1 MTKRNALTKI
11 LIFTAI
17 VVVVNLISQKLFFRL
32 DFTADQRYTL
42 SQATKE
48 TLKELDD
55 VITVK
60 AYFSENLPTQLVSN
74 REDFEDQLIEYENR
88 SNGNL
93 VYEFINPN
101 ESDQEE
107 ENAQQQGIRPLIVNV
122 SERDQVQQM
131 RAYMGATLQMGE
143 KTEIIPV
150 IQSGAAMEYALTS
163 AVKKLSVVDKPKIAL
178 LQGHGE
184 PPIATVPQL
193 QQQLSV
199 LYDLESFTLT
209 DTSDIPAYYRAAIM
223 FNPTDTFPQNHLL
236 KLDNYLNQGGGIF
249 MAYDIYEEANPQ
261 FITVSPNIGLRNWL
275 VGKGVEIKDQMVIDV
290 NCASVSV
297 PQQLG
302 PFSVNAQVQFPFFPI
317 INGFADHPITGG
329 LESLLLPFVNHV
341 VVNATDSGIQG
352 VALGISSEQSGLVQ
366 LPTAPDFQKN
376 WTTNDFTEPY
386 QSVAVAIE
394 GNLGGTGQSKMVVVG
409 SGNFAI
415 NGDPQQGQQQVNPDN
430 INFVA
435 NAIDWMA
442 DDTGLNDLR
451 TKAVTARLLKPL
463 EDGDKQLFK
472 WGNMF
477 LPILLILGY
486 AMVRRQ
492 RNLRKRQAWLEG
504 KYI

>member
-1 MTKRNALTKI
+1 MSKQNALIKI

-17 VVVVNLISQKLFFRL
+17 VVVLNLISQKLFFRL

-42 SQATKE
+42 SDATKE
-48 TLKELDD
+48 ALKGLED

-60 AYFSENLPTQLVSN
+60 AYFSANLPTQLTST

-101 ESDQEE
+101 ESDEE
-107 ENAQQQGIRPLIVNV
+107 EAKAQQQGISPLIVNV

-131 RAYMGATLQMGE
+131 RAYMGAILQMGDG
-143 KTEIIPV
+143 TEIIPV

-163 AVKKLSVVDKPKIAL
+163 AIKKLSLVDKPKIAL

-184 PPIATVPQL
+184 ATIAMVPQL
-193 QQQLSV
+193 QQQLSI
-199 LYDLESFTLT
+199 LYDLESFTLS
-209 DTSDIPAYYRAAIM
+209 DTTEIPAYYRAAIM
-223 FNPTDTFPQNHLL
+223 LNPTDTFPQNHLS
-236 KLDNYLNQGGGIF
+236 KLDTYLAQSGGLLV
-249 MAYDIYEEANPQ
+249 AYDNYEESNPQ
-261 FITVSPNIGLRNWL
+261 FITPAPDINLRGWL
-275 VGKGVEIKDQMVIDV
+275 ANKGVELTDQLVIDV
-290 NCASVSV
+290 NCASVTV

-302 PFSVNAQVQFPFFPI
+302 QFRINTQVQFPFFPI
-317 INGFADHPITGG
+317 INGFAEHPITTG
-329 LESLLLPFVNHV
+329 LESLLLPFASHV
-341 VVNATDSGIQG
+341 TINSSDSAFRS
-352 VALGISSEQSGLVQ
+352 VALGISSEQSGLVS
-366 LPTAPDFQKN
+366 LPTAPDFQKQ
-376 WTTNDFTEPY
+376 WTQNDFTEPY
-386 QSVAVAIE
+386 QSVAVALE
-394 GNLGGTGQSKMVVVG
+394 GKSEAGGQGRLVVIG
-409 SGNFAI
+409 SGNFAV
-415 NGDPQQGQQQVNPDN
+415 NGDPQQNQQQVNPDN

-463 EDGDKQLFK
+463 QDGDKQLFK

-486 AMVRRQ
+486 ALYRRQ
-492 RNLRKRQAWLEG
+492 RSLRRRQEWLEG